1 MNDDDDIKAIEHT
14 VDGRDHL
21 TEDEARAYL
30 TASGYEAEAGAMIA
44 DALRFPEIYRYTGD
58 RHRYL
63 VRSLRRGGEWHW
75 RAGDCTRSEERI
87 KALGRGRR
95 AGLPLGT
102 FTAEDGRH
110 WH

>member
-1 MNDDDDIKAIEHT
+1 MNDDIRAVEHT
-14 VDGRDHL
+14 VDGRDQL

-30 TASGYEAEAGAMIA
+30 TAEGYEAEAGAMIA

-63 VRSLRRGGEWHW
+63 VHTLRRGGGWCW
-75 RAGDCTRSEERI
+75 LAGDCAESEERI

-95 AGLPLGT
+95 GGVPLGAAT
-102 FTAEDGRH
+102 SQDGRR